1 MRTDGRRDPPTWLA
15 AGASVGYLA
24 VWWLHVLSTELGDP
38 LGGGLDLGL
47 YFLAGQLKLA
57 GWLGVYYLL
66 RELHQRVAGRPSQAL
81 RALAVWLCASA
92 AVIGALVHQRLAL
105 ADILSN
111 AAANYYIPDPVGRPD
126 MPGWSE
132 WMVRWQSGEIVIV
145 EGGLAVLLCGLHAAF
160 AALGGRRPTASVLVA
175 AGATFVI
182 LIAHVWWF
190 GLWQFDDDMRFGD
203 VYSAGLL
210 GDLVWPLGGDP
221 ESSVGSIVQASI
233 ALSTWVA
240 VALTAPPRPTLP

>member
-1 MRTDGRRDPPTWLA
+1 MRTDGRRDPLTWLA

-38 LGGGLDLGL
+38 LGCWFDLGL
-47 YFLAGQLKLA
+47 YFLAGQLKVA

-81 RALAVWLCASA
+81 RALAVWLFASA
-92 AVIGALVHQRLAL
+92 AVIGALAHQRLAL
-105 ADILSN
+105 AHILSTD
-111 AAANYYIPDPVGRPD
+111 AANYYIPDPAGRPD

-145 EGGLAVLLCGLHAAF
+145 ECGLAVLLCGLHAAF
-160 AALGGRRPTASVLVA
+160 SVFGDRRPTLSVLVA
-175 AGATFVI
+175 ACATVVI
-182 LIAHVWWF
+182 LAAHVWWF
-190 GLWQFDDDMRFGD
+190 GLWQFDYDMRFGD

-221 ESSVGSIVQASI
+221 ESSVGSLVQASI
-233 ALSTWVA
+233 ALSTCVA
-240 VALTAPPRPTLP
+240 LALTAAPRPTPP